1 MSAILNT
8 KKAVERRLATL
19 GLPTAYESVSF
30 SPPNTLYLQTQ
41 FQIGTPEDPV
51 LGDKYYRERISFQIF
66 IADLLNHGTATA
78 YNTAEQIRQL
88 FDKGLTL
95 IEGATRIYV
104 LGTPQVSGSIVTNDR
119 LIVPVLVDLIAEVYT

>member
-1 MSAILNT
+1 MSAITDT
-8 KKAVERRLATL
+8 KKAAERRLATL
-19 GLPTAYESVSF
+19 NYPTSYEGVSF
-30 SPPNTLYLQTQ
+30 TAPDTYLQTQ

-51 LGDKYYRERISFQIF
+51 IGDKYYRERITFQVF
-66 IADLLNHGTATA
+66 VTDLVNIGTANA
-78 YNTAEQIRQL
+78 YSKAQEIRQL

-119 LIVPVLVDLIAEVYT
+119 LIVPVLIDLIAEVYT

>member
-19 GLPTAYESVSF
+19 GLPTAYESVNF
-30 SPPNTLYLQTQ
+30 TAPNTLYLQTQ

-51 LGDKYYRERISFQIF
+51 IGDKYYRERISFQIF

-104 LGTPQVSGSIVTNDR
+104 LGTPQVSGAIVTNDR